1 MARLEGRVVTG
12 VGNFGYWIETLRE
25 HYRHKTGMVLFP
37 GTLNIKLR
45 EPYDLPASRRRLEA
59 AEYGGAVSVNIVPC
73 TILGKKAVILRT
85 DKADSEEASRTI
97 LEVACEVRLRD
108 EFNLQD
114 GDLVE
119 VEIAD

>member
-1 MARLEGRVVTG
+1 M
-12 VGNFGYWIETLRE
+12 
-25 HYRHKTGMVLFP
+25 
-37 GTLNIKLR
+37 
-45 EPYDLPASRRRLEA
+45 
-59 AEYGGAVSVNIVPC
+59 NIVPC

-85 DKADSEEASRTI
+85 DKAASEEESRKI

>member
-12 VGNFGYWIETLRE
+12 VGNFGYWIERLRE
-25 HYRHKTGMVLFP
+25 HYRHKTGMLLFP
-37 GTLNIKLR
+37 GTLNIKLCA
-45 EPYDLPASRRRLEA
+45 PYDLPLSRHRLE
-59 AEYGGAVSVNIVPC
+59 
-73 TILGKKAVILRT
+73 KAVILRT
-85 DKADSEEASRTI
+85 DKADSEEESRKI
-97 LEVACEVRLRD
+97 LEVASEVRLRD